1 MSYIPIAA
9 ESAASASRLRPSLQ
23 QELEHIQSR
32 DSSLQAW
39 AYLPSTID
47 TPRCADRPPRLLE
60 GLPFGV
66 KDVLDVRGMPTR
78 CGSVYLDDLPAAR
91 DAACVA
97 TLRSA
102 GAIPIGKTQ
111 TAEFAYRQPPLTN
124 NPAAPGHTPG
134 GSSSGSAAAVA
145 AQMVPF
151 ALSTQTGG
159 SIIRPAAYCGTFG
172 FKPSFGLV
180 SRSGLAPGCESLDT
194 IGWHAKDLDMADRV
208 AQVLLGQ
215 HDAAG
220 QLVAP
225 ARSLKV
231 LQIHAPG
238 EEAPQDEVSSNL
250 RQACQALQSHGWT
263 ILDQTEA
270 HSAMLRSFLEAH
282 KVIMTYEL
290 CRSLRPVVIH
300 HPAVSR
306 PVAELLHAGQ
316 SICRSEYTKAL
327 VLQARQ
333 RLSWD
338 AFTSGADIIL
348 APSAPSP
355 PAEGLR
361 QSGSSAYCRAWTFLG
376 WPCLHLPL
384 GVSRTGLPLGFQII
398 TPWQTDS
405 EAFRAAK
412 LIWQACSHEHSS

>member
-1 MSYIPIAA
+1 M
-9 ESAASASRLRPSLQ
+9 
-23 QELEHIQSR
+23 
-32 DSSLQAW
+32 QAW
-39 AYLPSTID
+39 AHLLSASD
-47 TPRCADRPPRLLE
+47 TPQCADQPPRLLE

-78 CGSVYLDDLPAAR
+78 CGSEHLDDLPATR

-194 IGWHAKDLDMADRV
+194 IGWHAKDLDMAHRV

-215 HDAAG
+215 PDAAG
-220 QLVAP
+220 ELVAP

-231 LQIHAPG
+231 LRIHAPG
-238 EEAPQDEVSSNL
+238 EEAPQDEVSDNL
-250 RQACQALQSHGWT
+250 GQICKVMQSHGWE

-270 HSAMLRSFLEAH
+270 HTAMLRNFLKAH

-290 CRSLRPVVIH
+290 GRSLQPIVIH
-300 HPAVSR
+300 HPAVSG

-316 SICRSEYTKAL
+316 SICRSDYMKAL
-327 VLQARQ
+327 VLQAHR

-338 AFTSGADIIL
+338 AFTGGADIIL
-348 APSAPSP
+348 APSAPTP
-355 PAEGLR
+355 PVAGLR
-361 QSGSSAYCRAWTFLG
+361 ESGSSAYCRAWTFVG

-384 GVSRTGLPLGFQII
+384 GVSRTGLPLGLQII
-398 TPWQTDS
+398 TPWQTDH

-412 LIWQACSHEHSS
+412 SIWDASSHEQNPITTV